1 MQGGDMEPKSSRKY
15 SGNAFSLSLF
25 SSLLSSFSLY
35 LPSPL
40 ALSCSLFSRSRSLA
54 RSLLRAQ
61 ASIAC
66 VRPENTQQRR
76 SSRLEGK
83 DTQRCLWG
91 SYRMPVPH
99 HPVSPSS

>member
-15 SGNAFSLSLF
+15 SGNAISLSLLSFFSLS
-25 SSLLSSFSLY
+25 

-66 VRPENTQQRR
+66 VHPENTQQRR